1 MYELYAF
8 FPDSIITWKDLV
20 FMSMAFT
27 VLVSTLGFP
36 PIVSAIVSVIFFAL
50 AHVIPEVADKENT
63 EERKV
68 AFIASL
74 LFGVAAGYI
83 MAFKFASL
91 SSFIPSKII
100 VVLLCIISI
109 IYYGEILRFWKL
121 NNEYSAFIIDKWMRW
136 RDIIFIALALSFPL
150 GAIDSGIGPVV
161 SVISTLVFYGFM
173 KNYNADMD
181 ERFTFLLSL
190 IIGITC
196 GAAITFKDFKGGF
209 NFTSPIF
216 VLSMVSFIN
225 YLSTLYD
232 IPISVGV
239 ITLLFSIIPALALGK
254 NPGLSM
260 FVSVIVSMSVLIIS
274 SYNKTKEKWLFNQSI
289 YIGLLVGICTSIGI
303 ESLKP
308 TSNDSVPFFGAFLDY
323 LWLKLNEPLNTFM
336 IYTWIIYFV
345 NYILSL
351 LPSDNI
357 LPLGWKYIFDD
368 EKLQVL
374 KDLIKRDQII
384 QKTEAMLPDFD
395 DPDAKYE
402 CEIKNIEY

>member
-1 MYELYAF
+1 
-8 FPDSIITWKDLV
+8 
-20 FMSMAFT
+20 
-27 VLVSTLGFP
+27 
-36 PIVSAIVSVIFFAL
+36 
-50 AHVIPEVADKENT
+50 
-63 EERKV
+63 
-68 AFIASL
+68 
-74 LFGVAAGYI
+74 
-83 MAFKFASL
+83 
-91 SSFIPSKII
+91 
-100 VVLLCIISI
+100 
-109 IYYGEILRFWKL
+109 
-121 NNEYSAFIIDKWMRW
+121 
-136 RDIIFIALALSFPL
+136 
-150 GAIDSGIGPVV
+150 
-161 SVISTLVFYGFM
+161 M
-173 KNYNADMD
+173 KNYNADMN

-260 FVSVIVSMSVLIIS
+260 FVSVIVSMSVLMIS

-351 LPSDNI
+351 LPGDNI